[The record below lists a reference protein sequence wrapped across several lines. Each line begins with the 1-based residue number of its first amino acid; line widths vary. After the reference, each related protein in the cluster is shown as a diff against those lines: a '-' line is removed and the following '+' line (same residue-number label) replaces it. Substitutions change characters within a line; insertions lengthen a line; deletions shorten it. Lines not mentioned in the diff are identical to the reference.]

1 MRIATLWGFW
11 LILTPSGRHGFIM
24 YVMWA
29 AKPSIFMEENVYHIL
44 TVFNLLY
51 SPATEDTYTDQFT
64 SREIKKMVEDH
75 LGVDIALAEIH
86 NTMRD
91 LKFIYIMQD
100 NEFVWLVQKL

>member
-1 MRIATLWGFW
+1 MRIATLWGFV
-11 LILTPSGRHGFIM
+11 LIHTLRWHGFIM

-29 AKPSIFMEENVYHIL
+29 AKPLYFMEENVYHIL
-44 TVFNLLY
+44 TVFNQLFI
-51 SPATEDTYTDQFT
+51 PATEDNYTDQFT

-75 LGVDIALAEIH
+75 LGLEIALSEIH

-91 LKFIYIMQD
+91 LKFNYIMQD